1 MIVSVRQGN
10 ILELPADVLITPANP
25 WLTMSTGINA
35 DIVGRCGMRIQ
46 EELNAYLEEC
56 GLKAVPGG
64 TVVPTQAIG
73 LPFKHLIHAVAVDAF
88 EDSSSTMVARTL
100 VSAFRLVEAFA
111 VDSVSIPPLATG
123 YGPLTLKSFI
133 QALGEA
139 LDENSSFAERVFL
152 VLEEQEEVAKAKS
165 LLEEIEFRSTVDVR

>member
-1 MIVSVRQGN
+1 
-10 ILELPADVLITPANP
+10 
-25 WLTMSTGINA
+25 
-35 DIVGRCGMRIQ
+35 
-46 EELNAYLEEC
+46 
-56 GLKAVPGG
+56 
-64 TVVPTQAIG
+64 
-73 LPFKHLIHAVAVDAF
+73 
-88 EDSSSTMVARTL
+88 MVARTL